1 MLHARQL
8 SGLLIVA
15 GLAGTLF
22 VGSAS
27 ALPAPV
33 MAISSS
39 TAGDP
44 SPMVAAPTD
53 NRLSS
58 TTTLA
63 QARPG
68 VAGTYTLSEKRL
80 ATGRVDLISGPAGE
94 RTRSKARYL
103 KTGLLLA
110 AMTAPIA
117 LLGSR
122 LGGASEGDLAAEART
137 PSDNGASTSLALSGS
152 GDDDDDCE
160 DEGQG
165 GITPGDVEDHDDGGA
180 PQGLPEPKTVLLIGT
195 GLVTLLSFRNRGK

>member
-33 MAISSS
+33 MALSSS
-39 TAGDP
+39 TDGDP
-44 SPMVAAPTD
+44 IPMVAAPTD
-53 NRLSS
+53 NHLSS

-80 ATGRVDLISGPAGE
+80 ATGRADLISGPASE

-122 LGGASEGDLAAEART
+122 LGGASEDDLAAEART
-137 PSDNGASTSLALSGS
+137 PDNGASASLALSGS
-152 GDDDDDCE
+152 GDDDDGE
-160 DEGQG
+160 DEDQG